1 MTTKEKMVGDIMLP
15 VEEYLGI
22 SSDTDFKHA
31 VAALKY
37 CANSREN
44 EPGYSPTTIL
54 VFENGL
60 LVGTIRVRDLLKAIE
75 PQYLKGGTYRGWSVD
90 SEWAIPV
97 FWEGL
102 FTERCFE
109 AVTKKAKDIMRHIEF
124 QLEPDDPVIK
134 AVYGITKYQ
143 IEIIP
148 VMNSGLLVGIL
159 ENNALFSELA
169 SLVNPEGGYIIDMER
184 FFRGKSINFTN
195 HKAQS
200 T

>member
-1 MTTKEKMVGDIMLP
+1 MTATEKKVGDIMLP
-15 VEEYLGI
+15 VDEYLGI
-22 SSDTDFKHA
+22 SSDIDFKHA

-37 CANSREN
+37 CATPREN
-44 EPGYSPTTIL
+44 HPGYSPTTVL

-60 LVGTIRVRDLLKAIE
+60 LVGTIRIRDLLKAIE

-109 AVTKKAKDIMRHIEF
+109 ATTKKAKDIMRHVEF

-134 AVYGITKYQ
+134 AVYGIAKYQ
-143 IEIIP
+143 TEIIP
-148 VMNSGLLVGIL
+148 VTDSGLLVGIV
-159 ENNALFSELA
+159 ESNALFAELA
-169 SLVNPEGGYIIDMER
+169 SMINPEGGYIIDMER
-184 FFRGKSINFTN
+184 FFRGKSIDLTN
-195 HKAQS
+195 RKAQS